1 MDERIVIPPMMREG
15 LSEPTVEPQRQ
26 NAAGFAYLRPPPG
39 R

>member
-1 MDERIVIPPMMREG
+1 MMREG
-15 LSEPTVEPQRQ
+15 LSEPIVEPQRQ